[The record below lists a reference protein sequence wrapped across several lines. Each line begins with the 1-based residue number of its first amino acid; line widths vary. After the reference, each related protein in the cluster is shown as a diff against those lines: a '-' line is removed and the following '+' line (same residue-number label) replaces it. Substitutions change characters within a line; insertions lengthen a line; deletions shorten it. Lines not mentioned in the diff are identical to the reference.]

1 MQLRSC
7 WSSLTVQEE
16 FSFDMNTAGKSDV
29 FEAVI
34 QILILQ
40 ALEEHGASKSEYV
53 VKDLQHR
60 ISGVDCVEE
69 QSLCI
74 ALTKLEASGWVR
86 RRIWGPTGRRCE
98 KWELTQSARVRL
110 PQELKKWKTFIDNW
124 PLIAG
129 LLHTAVQ
136 A

>member
-1 MQLRSC
+1 
-7 WSSLTVQEE
+7 
-16 FSFDMNTAGKSDV
+16 MNTAGKSDV

-34 QILILQ
+34 QILILR
-40 ALEEHGASKSEYV
+40 ALEEHGASKSECV
-53 VKDLQHR
+53 VRDLQRR

-86 RRIWGPTGRRCE
+86 RRTWGPTRRRSE
-98 KWELTQSARVRL
+98 KWELTRSAKVRL
-110 PQELKKWKTFIDNW
+110 PQELKQWKTFIDNW

-129 LLHTAVQ
+129 LLQTAVHD
-136 A
+136 